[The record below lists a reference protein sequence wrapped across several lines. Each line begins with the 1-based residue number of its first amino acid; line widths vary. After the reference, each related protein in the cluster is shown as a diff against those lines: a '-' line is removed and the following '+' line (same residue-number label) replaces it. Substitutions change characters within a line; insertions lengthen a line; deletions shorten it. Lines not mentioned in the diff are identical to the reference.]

1 MKLVFSLQIHVR
13 CFLKFILS
21 FQVCVVQHAQIPP
34 PPQKKN
40 QKKNQQFFAMSLQYL
55 KKDVRESCPV
65 MFVTC
70 FLAQPGC
77 RKFLP
82 EDCNTLIKQ
91 QLCWERLPSLL
102 SLLQDDAFQ
111 QKQGVLQQI
120 KLWPSNKPRESC
132 IRSCITNNST
142 QSLHECTTML
152 QLKVY
157 IFYVVRKL
165 VGHPPYQECP
175 INLALIVFPFVFN
188 SRSLNHQFFLF
199 SFPIKF
205 LIIK

>member
-1 MKLVFSLQIHVR
+1 MIDEVGFLPVDTRQMFPQIDII
-13 CFLKFILS
+13 ILG
-21 FQVCVVQHAQIPP
+21 VCGTACPNSP

-40 QKKNQQFFAMSLQYL
+40 KKKNQQFFAMLLQYL

-111 QKQGVLQQI
+111 
-120 KLWPSNKPRESC
+120 
-132 IRSCITNNST
+132 
-142 QSLHECTTML
+142 
-152 QLKVY
+152 
-157 IFYVVRKL
+157 
-165 VGHPPYQECP
+165 
-175 INLALIVFPFVFN
+175 
-188 SRSLNHQFFLF
+188 
-199 SFPIKF
+199 
-205 LIIK
+205 